1 MTLESRQVLSH
12 HHHQCFVDKVVVII
26 DVDEFV
32 KQNVVPYTVV
42 VDIIMTSYELSVDV
56 PNLCRVIRKLSCV
69 SCSSSV
75 SKGFRVLDSSLLFML
90 SYLSLLLS

>member
-32 KQNVVPYTVV
+32 KKNVVPYTVV

-56 PNLCRVIRKLSCV
+56 PTLRRVIRKLPVCLRHDVCRCRSQSC
-69 SCSSSV
+69 
-75 SKGFRVLDSSLLFML
+75 RVFHVLHRCQKDFES
-90 SYLSLLLS
+90 